1 MNELKGAA
9 LVWIGAYLLLL
20 NFTLL
25 LKFILLNGNIE
36 LSKNVGVSKDETLE
50 NQSFSI
56 RVLDTDLRGNS
67 LGLEREKAKH
77 KTYWNLLACL
87 PR

>member
-1 MNELKGAA
+1 MNELKRAA

-56 RVLDTDLRGNS
+56 RVLDTDLRGYS
-67 LGLEREKAKH
+67 LGLE
-77 KTYWNLLACL
+77 
-87 PR
+87 